1 MKIWQKC
8 IIIKCCI
15 DNRSLLDLVYST
27 KTITKI
33 KVLNRLICNLWNDIR
48 ERGLLHIILQQQ
60 TFTCGLL
67 KKMNSKFYGTTGNGT
82 KWNLFAEVVLDRMY
96 MI

>member
-1 MKIWQKC
+1 MKIWQNYNT
-8 IIIKCCI
+8 IIKCCI

-48 ERGLLHIILQQQ
+48 ERGLLHIIL
-60 TFTCGLL
+60 
-67 KKMNSKFYGTTGNGT
+67 
-82 KWNLFAEVVLDRMY
+82 
-96 MI
+96 